1 MTVSM
6 DRSDARDFG
15 PNYWDTDYVNLRG
28 IQRTKKQTL
37 LMVTDGNRLMMVKVL
52 RQPDGVEQETGERQR
67 AAVKAEVMYSPPAC
81 MFISWTCFSTTFVRP
96 RLRWCVVS
104 DSGEAMSARRVLVPA
119 STNIL
124 YRLTSWRRIASRSAS
139 SFHQPCVGTARSN
152 EENADINWD
161 DLGFGHV
168 PTDYMYVMRCSRDD
182 KFSSGVLNRY
192 GNIELSPSAGV
203 LNYGQAMLAYKNL
216 FKHLSANCEIIC
228 LVKGLFEGLKA
239 YQKQDGSGFL
249 LFRPEENARRMQRG
263 AERMCMPSLSVVQ
276 FIHAV
281 KETVLANKR
290 WVPPQGKGSLYIRPL
305 LIGIGPVLGL
315 APAPDYMF
323 LIYAAPVGTY
333 FKEGLAPINLVIDDK
348 IHRATPGGT
357 GDVKTISNYA
367 PALKAQTEA
376 KTKGFTDVIYLD
388 SINKKY
394 LEEASSCNLFIVKG
408 DVISTPATMGTIL
421 PGVTRKSIIEIAIDY
436 GFRVEERLV
445 SLEDLLDADEV
456 FCTGTAVVV
465 APVSSITYQDQR
477 YEYKTGT
484 ETVTQKLY
492 NILTAIQM
500 GLVEDRKNWTV
511 EIK

>member
-1 MTVSM
+1 MRRDVPTCISTTQDLRPHYSCTPMTVSM

-28 IQRTKKQTL
+28 IQRTKIQTL
-37 LMVTDGNRLMMVKVL
+37 LMVTNGNRLMMAKVL

-67 AAVKAEVMYSPPAC
+67 AAVKAE
-81 MFISWTCFSTTFVRP
+81 
-96 RLRWCVVS
+96 
-104 DSGEAMSARRVLVPA
+104 
-119 STNIL
+119 
-124 YRLTSWRRIASRSAS
+124 LTSWRRIASRSAS

-168 PTDYMYVMRCSRDD
+168 PTDYMYVMRCSRVD

-203 LNYGQAMLAYKNL
+203 LNYGQ
-216 FKHLSANCEIIC
+216 
-228 LVKGLFEGLKA
+228 GLFEGLKA
-239 YQKQDGSGFL
+239 YRKQDGSGFL

-263 AERMCMPSLSVVQ
+263 AERMCMPSLSVEQ

-436 GFRVEERLV
+436 GYRVEERLV

-500 GLVEDRKNWTV
+500 GLVEDGKNWTV

>member
-1 MTVSM
+1 MRRDAPTCISTAQDLRRHCSCTPMTVSM
-6 DRSDARDFG
+6 DRSDVRDFG
-15 PNYWDTDYVNLRG
+15 PNYWDTDYVSLRG
-28 IQRTKKQTL
+28 IQRTKKKKE
-37 LMVTDGNRLMMVKVL
+37 LMVTDGNRLMMVKEL
-52 RQPDGVEQETGERQR
+52 RLPDGVEQETGERQR
-67 AAVKAEVMYSPPAC
+67 AAVKAE
-81 MFISWTCFSTTFVRP
+81 
-96 RLRWCVVS
+96 
-104 DSGEAMSARRVLVPA
+104 
-119 STNIL
+119 
-124 YRLTSWRRIASRSAS
+124 LTSWRRIASRSAS
-139 SFHQPCVGTARSN
+139 SFHRPCVDTARSN

-203 LNYGQAMLAYKNL
+203 LNYGQ
-216 FKHLSANCEIIC
+216 
-228 LVKGLFEGLKA
+228 GLFEGLKA
-239 YQKQDGSGFL
+239 YRKQDGGGFL
-249 LFRPEENARRMQRG
+249 LFRPEENAHRMQRG
-263 AERMCMPSLSVVQ
+263 AERMCMPSLSVEQ

-357 GDVKTISNYA
+357 GDVKTITNYA

-421 PGVTRKSIIEIAIDY
+421 PGVTRKSIIEIANDCGY
-436 GFRVEERLV
+436 QVEERLV

-484 ETVTQKLY
+484 ETVTRKLY